1 MAACPQAT
9 SNIPMIACRDVSEIE
24 HELNIERRIH
34 EHKNKLIPGSR
45 QGTT

>member
-9 SNIPMIACRDVSEIE
+9 PNIPMIACRDVSEIE

-34 EHKNKLIPGSR
+34 EHKLIPDSR